1 MGGCEETEP
10 DHPNPQFA
18 QFISS
23 LQTKTGD
30 LLTLSVS
37 LPRDRPLG
45 KKKDPQAGL

>member
-1 MGGCEETEP
+1 MGGCEKTES
-10 DHPNPQFA
+10 DHQDPRFA
-18 QFISS
+18 QFTSS

-30 LLTLSVS
+30 LLTVSVP